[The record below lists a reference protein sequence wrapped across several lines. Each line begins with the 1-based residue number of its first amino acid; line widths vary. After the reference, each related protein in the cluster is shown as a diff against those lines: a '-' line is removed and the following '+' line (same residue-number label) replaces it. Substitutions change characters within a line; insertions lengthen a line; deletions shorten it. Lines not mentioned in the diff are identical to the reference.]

1 VKRLLAVTLG
11 ALALAV
17 PAAHAGAPRPDARA
31 WLVENG
37 ATGEVLAAHAA
48 AARVPIA
55 SITKLMTVLVTL
67 EYARLD
73 DVVTVSR
80 RTSQVGE
87 STINL
92 RPGERITVR
101 DLIEA
106 ALIQSANDAAWAL
119 AEHVGR
125 GSVPR
130 FVELMNTKARAL
142 GLAHTHFANPSGL
155 DADDHFSSARDVT
168 KLARLAM
175 RKPFVRRTVL
185 LRSGDAAGR
194 PLATWNDLLGRFPG
208 LIGVKTGHTALA
220 GWSQVAAARG
230 RGVTIYA
237 TLLGSPTREGRNAD
251 LGALLAWGLSR
262 YRVVA
267 AIDTGRV
274 YATATT
280 GYGRGPVRLVAAGP
294 LRRAVR
300 VGRPLVE
307 RVVAPT
313 VVALPVRKGQRLG
326 VVRIYSRGRLLGE
339 RPLVAAES
347 VSSPGLGGKL
357 SWFAKRTVAN
367 AWGLIT

>member
-1 VKRLLAVTLG
+1 MRLLAVSLG
-11 ALALAV
+11 ALALAA
-17 PAAHAGAPRPDARA
+17 PASQAAAPSPDARA

-67 EYARLD
+67 EHARLD

-87 STINL
+87 STIGL
-92 RPGERITVR
+92 RPGERITVH

-130 FVELMNTKARAL
+130 FVALMNAKAREL
-142 GLAHTHFANPSGL
+142 GLRHTHFANPSGL
-155 DADDHFSSARDVT
+155 DEQGHYSSARDVT
-168 KLARLAM
+168 RLALVAM
-175 RKPFVRRTVL
+175 RKPVVRKTVR
-185 LRSGDAAGR
+185 LRSATAAGR
-194 PLATWNDLLGRFPG
+194 QLATWNDLLGRFPG
-208 LIGVKTGHTALA
+208 LIGVKTGHTSLA
-220 GWSQVAAARG
+220 GWSEVAAARG

-237 TLLGSPTREGRNAD
+237 TLLGSPARERRNSD
-251 LGALLAWGLSR
+251 LGALLAWGLAQ
-262 YRVVA
+262 YRVVDVIGA
-267 AIDTGRV
+267 RRV

-280 GYGRGPVRLVAAGP
+280 GYGRGAVRLVASRP

-300 VGRPLVE
+300 VGTPVVE
-307 RVVAPT
+307 RVDAPS
-313 VVALPVRKGQRLG
+313 VVALPVREGQRLG
-326 VVRIYSRGRLLGE
+326 VVRVYSRGRLLGE
-339 RPLVAAES
+339 RPLVAASAIREPS
-347 VSSPGLGGKL
+347 LVDRAG
-357 SWFAKRTVAN
+357 WYAKRTVAN